1 MPAGRTL
8 SDDVYLL
15 GDLLGEVIRTQ
26 AGTAAFD
33 LEEEVRALGKAFRG
47 GDRAAGDRLETLV
60 AGCSIDEAGVLVRA
74 FTNYFQLINLSED
87 NERVRRIRRREAEVH
102 PAPRRGSVRE
112 AICILKDR
120 GMTADELRSLLARAQ
135 IRLVMTA
142 HPTEARRRTVIDKQ
156 ARVFRVIRDLDERRP
171 LPGEVDRA
179 RTRLA
184 ATIAELWSSNE
195 VRAVQPTVLDEVHAG
210 LLHFRSTLI
219 HVVPQLYRDLEEA
232 IADLYPE
239 EFIPVPPFLTFGSWI
254 GGDRD
259 GNPNVTPSVTAEALR
274 IMKETALGFLETS
287 LGELA
292 GRVSVST
299 LVTGPMPALD
309 GLIEENRARF
319 PELAADLAHRN
330 ADEPYRQ
337 ALTLIRERVR
347 ATKAAAPAAYGEAAE
362 LVADLRRVEQALF
375 AHAEPLICAGD
386 LHDVIRQAE
395 VFGFHLATL
404 DVRDHA
410 KRHQAALTEVLRVT
424 GVEPDYAALPEH
436 TKSDLLAREI
446 ADPRPL
452 IPLDLSALSDEAREV
467 VETFRTVRT
476 LLTGEHKGAMRTY
489 IISGAEDPSDVLEV
503 LLLMKESQL
512 AGVGGEGAVLQIA
525 PLFEQGASL
534 DSAAATMRDLLARP
548 VYRRA
553 VGAWGDVQEVMIGY
567 SDSNKDVGYLASTW
581 ALYAAQVEL
590 ATLFEEQGI
599 DFTFFHGRG
608 GSIGRGG
615 GPTNVAILAQPP
627 GTVRGRIKLTEQGEV
642 VSSRYSLPE
651 IAHRELEL
659 VTGAV
664 LVSTVGGL
672 TQPAAERRR
681 IYENAIAG
689 MAEWSAAAYREL
701 VYGNP
706 DFVAFFQQATPID
719 EIARLKLG
727 SRPARRTA
735 STRIED
741 LRAIPWVFSWTQAR
755 ILLPGWYGLG
765 TALARGQEAF
775 GLDLLREMER
785 SWPFFAA
792 LLSNAELA
800 LAKADLRIAER
811 YVALVKPV
819 ELRDRIWS
827 RIRSEYERTRDA
839 LLAITEQKALLDR
852 EPVLQRSIE
861 RRNPY
866 VDPLSF
872 IQLEL
877 LRRFRTDGTSEDFLR
892 PVLLT
897 INGIAGALKNTG

>member
-8 SDDVYLL
+8 SDDIYLL

-26 AGTAAFD
+26 AGAAAFD
-33 LEEEVRALGKAFRG
+33 LEEEVRAFGKAFRG
-47 GDRAAGDRLETLV
+47 GDQAAGDRLAALV
-60 AGCSIDEAGVLVRA
+60 AGCSIDEASVLIRA
-74 FTNYFQLINLSED
+74 FTNYFQLVNLSED
-87 NERVRRIRRREAEVH
+87 NERVRRIRRREASMH

-112 AICILKDR
+112 AIGILKDR

-135 IRLVMTA
+135 VRLVMTA
-142 HPTEARRRTVIDKQ
+142 HPTEARRRTIIDKQ

-171 LPGEVDRA
+171 LPGEVERA

-219 HVVPQLYRDLEEA
+219 YVVPQLYRDLEEA
-232 IADLYPE
+232 IAELYPE

-259 GNPNVTPSVTAEALR
+259 GNPNVTPAVTAETLR
-274 IMKETALGFLETS
+274 ILKETALGFLETS

-292 GRVSVST
+292 GRISVST
-299 LVTGPMPALD
+299 LVTGPVPALD
-309 GLIEENRARF
+309 ELLEENRPRF
-319 PELAADLAHRN
+319 PELAATLDRLN

-337 ALTLIRERVR
+337 VLTFLRERIR
-347 ATKAAAPAAYGEAAE
+347 ATRSGAIGAYEEAAQ

-410 KRHQAALTEVLRVT
+410 RRHQAALAEVLRVT
-424 GVEPDYAALPEH
+424 GVEPDYAALPEPA
-436 TKSDLLAREI
+436 KAELLAREI

-452 IPLDLSALSDEAREV
+452 IPMDLTALSPEAKEI
-467 VETFRTVRT
+467 VETFRTVRA
-476 LLTGEHKGAMRTY
+476 LLAGEHQGAMRTY
-489 IISGAEDPSDVLEV
+489 IISGAEEPSDVLEV
-503 LLLMKESQL
+503 LLLLKESQL
-512 AGVGGEGAVLQIA
+512 AGVGGEGAMLQIA
-525 PLFEQGASL
+525 PLFEQGDSL
-534 DSAAATMRDLLARP
+534 AAAAATMRDLLARP

-553 VGAWGDVQEVMIGY
+553 VAAWGDAQEVMIGY

-590 ATLFEEQGI
+590 AAVFEEHGV

-642 VSSRYSLPE
+642 LSSRYSLPE

-659 VTGAV
+659 VAGAV
-664 LVSTVGGL
+664 LVSTVGAL
-672 TQPAAERRR
+672 TQPAPDRRR
-681 IYENAIAG
+681 GYEDAVARI
-689 MAEWSAAAYREL
+689 AEWSALAYREL
-701 VYGNP
+701 VYGDA

-727 SRPARRTA
+727 SRPARRSA

-765 TALARGQEAF
+765 TALAHGQDAF
-775 GLDLLREMER
+775 GLDLLREMEQD
-785 SWPFFAA
+785 WPFFAA

-811 YVALVKPV
+811 YVALVEPPA
-819 ELRDRIWS
+819 LRDRIWS
-827 RIRSEYERTRDA
+827 CIRSEYERTRDA
-839 LLAITEQKALLDR
+839 LLAITDQQTLLDR
-852 EPVLQRSIE
+852 DPVLQRSIE

-877 LRRFRTDGTSEDFLR
+877 LRRFREDGTSEDFLR

>member
-47 GDRAAGDRLETLV
+47 GDRAAGDRLEALV

-112 AICILKDR
+112 AIGILKDR

-219 HVVPQLYRDLEEA
+219 QVVPQLYRDLEEA

-259 GNPNVTPSVTAEALR
+259 GNPNVTPTLTAEALR

-292 GRVSVST
+292 GRISVST
-299 LVTGPMPALD
+299 FVTGPMPALD

-347 ATKAAAPAAYGEAAE
+347 ATRSDTPWAYGEATE

-410 KRHQAALTEVLRVT
+410 RRHQTALAEVLRVT
-424 GVEPDYAALPEH
+424 GVEPDYASLPEPA
-436 TKSDLLAREI
+436 KADLLAQEI
-446 ADPRPL
+446 ADPRP
-452 IPLDLSALSDEAREV
+452 
-467 VETFRTVRT
+467 
-476 LLTGEHKGAMRTY
+476 
-489 IISGAEDPSDVLEV
+489 
-503 LLLMKESQL
+503 
-512 AGVGGEGAVLQIA
+512 
-525 PLFEQGASL
+525 
-534 DSAAATMRDLLARP
+534 
-548 VYRRA
+548 
-553 VGAWGDVQEVMIGY
+553 
-567 SDSNKDVGYLASTW
+567 
-581 ALYAAQVEL
+581 
-590 ATLFEEQGI
+590 
-599 DFTFFHGRG
+599 
-608 GSIGRGG
+608 
-615 GPTNVAILAQPP
+615 
-627 GTVRGRIKLTEQGEV
+627 
-642 VSSRYSLPE
+642 
-651 IAHRELEL
+651 
-659 VTGAV
+659 
-664 LVSTVGGL
+664 
-672 TQPAAERRR
+672 
-681 IYENAIAG
+681 
-689 MAEWSAAAYREL
+689 
-701 VYGNP
+701 
-706 DFVAFFQQATPID
+706 
-719 EIARLKLG
+719 
-727 SRPARRTA
+727 
-735 STRIED
+735 
-741 LRAIPWVFSWTQAR
+741 
-755 ILLPGWYGLG
+755 
-765 TALARGQEAF
+765 
-775 GLDLLREMER
+775 
-785 SWPFFAA
+785 
-792 LLSNAELA
+792 
-800 LAKADLRIAER
+800 
-811 YVALVKPV
+811 
-819 ELRDRIWS
+819 
-827 RIRSEYERTRDA
+827 
-839 LLAITEQKALLDR
+839 
-852 EPVLQRSIE
+852 
-861 RRNPY
+861 
-866 VDPLSF
+866 
-872 IQLEL
+872 
-877 LRRFRTDGTSEDFLR
+877 
-892 PVLLT
+892 
-897 INGIAGALKNTG
+897 